1 MSNLSAR
8 SAATRGREFGDPS
21 ASASVAASPASANA
35 AALCTAAR
43 GGFTLVELL
52 VVIGIIAVL
61 IGILLPA
68 LSRAREAAYT
78 TQCLSNLRQIGLYF
92 NMYAN
97 ENHGFLPP
105 QSPTYIRAIPKVTRD
120 YFDQRYTKGAG
131 GKVFYCPTLQPITL
145 YLFNIPGAIDPNAYA
160 WSAEEHWKTPA
171 SGAAHVLG
179 YFYLGNPTID
189 LPLTSPDP
197 FWIDMNNN
205 GKSRD
210 EYVVKFSEKGSS
222 NVGIM
227 TDVVNQVTGSPQ
239 QKKERWVL
247 RHPTQVKNP
256 RGGTNVL
263 YGDGHAAH
271 VLRADMKVRWYTPNS
286 VGW

>member
-1 MSNLSAR
+1 MR
-8 SAATRGREFGDPS
+8 TRPTSIVTSHNRH
-21 ASASVAASPASANA
+21 PAV
-35 AALCTAAR
+35 T
-43 GGFTLVELL
+43 GFTLVELL

-68 LSRAREAAYT
+68 LSRARESAYT
-78 TQCLSNLRQIGLYF
+78 TQCLSNLRQIGLYM

-97 ENHGFLPP
+97 EQRGFLPP
-105 QSPTYIRAIPKVTRD
+105 QSPTFIRAIPGPTHD
-120 YFDQRYTKGAG
+120 YFDQRYTKGGG
-131 GKVFYCPTLQPITL
+131 GKVFYCPTLQPVTL
-145 YLFNIPGAIDPNAYA
+145 YLFNVPGAIDPNAFA
-160 WSAEEHWKTPA
+160 WSPEEHWRTPA
-171 SGAAHVLG
+171 APPHHVLG
-179 YFYLGNPTID
+179 YFYLGNPT
-189 LPLTSPDP
+189 LHLTSVPPVSPDGY
-197 FWIDMNNN
+197 WIDMNKN

-210 EYVVKFSEKGSS
+210 EYVVKFSEKGSA
-222 NVGIM
+222 NIAIM
-227 TDVVNQVTGSPQ
+227 TDVVNQVAGSPQ

-271 VLRADMKVRWYTPNS
+271 VLRGDMQVRWYVPLS

>member
-1 MSNLSAR
+1 LNVTSHKR
-8 SAATRGREFGDPS
+8 HAA
-21 ASASVAASPASANA
+21 VV
-35 AALCTAAR
+35 
-43 GGFTLVELL
+43 GFTLVELL

-61 IGILLPA
+61 ISILLPA

-78 TQCLSNLRQIGLYF
+78 TQCLSNLRQIGLYM

-97 ENHGFLPP
+97 EQRGFLPP
-105 QSPTYIRAIPKVTRD
+105 QSPTFIRAIPGPTHD
-120 YFDQRYTKGAG
+120 YFDQRYTKGGG
-131 GKVFYCPTLQPITL
+131 GKVFYCPTLQPVTM
-145 YLFNIPGAIDPNAYA
+145 YLFNVPGAIDPNAYA
-160 WSAEEHWKTPA
+160 WSPEEHWRTPA
-171 SGAAHVLG
+171 APPHHVLG
-179 YFYLGNPTID
+179 YFYLGNPTRD
-189 LPLTSPDP
+189 LPAVSPDN
-197 FWIDMNNN
+197 FWIDMNKD

-210 EYVVKFSEKGSS
+210 EYVVKFSEKGSA
-222 NVGIM
+222 NIAIM
-227 TDVVNQVTGSPQ
+227 TDVVNQVAGNPQ

-271 VLRADMKVRWYTPNS
+271 VLRGDMQIRWYLPLS